1 MREEIHA
8 GAAAINLREYSYYF
22 FDVGLHLSRILV
34 DQDLRRK
41 LRDAFVGDRYRNLT
55 VRSLTQGGMDD
66 ISAYCQSLTSSEL
79 ILFNEG
85 IHSLQNM
92 QQWRTTESTLLKRA
106 PVLGRRDRTEHDE
119 SSHFKRTKT

>member
-1 MREEIHA
+1 VVKLYTPKHFGSKMREEIHA

-66 ISAYCQSLTSSEL
+66 ISGNWTFGFCNLT
-79 ILFNEG
+79 F
-85 IHSLQNM
+85 
-92 QQWRTTESTLLKRA
+92 
-106 PVLGRRDRTEHDE
+106 
-119 SSHFKRTKT
+119 